1 MEEQRSVGTTYD
13 SFPQNHIM
21 INEDIMVIMDI
32 AIRFNHIH
40 LLPFDS
46 TSEYFRQKAMNIYIK
61 KYIHWVI

>member
-1 MEEQRSVGTTYD
+1 
-13 SFPQNHIM
+13 M